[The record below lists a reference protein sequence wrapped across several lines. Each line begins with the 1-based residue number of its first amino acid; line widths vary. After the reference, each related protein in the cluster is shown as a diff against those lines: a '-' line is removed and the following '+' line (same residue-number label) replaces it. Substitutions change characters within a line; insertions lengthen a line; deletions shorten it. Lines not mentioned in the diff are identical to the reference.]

1 MKAVLTLENP
11 SDELLKAFKSMAKV
25 ANVKCKL
32 QHKAKMPAWLK
43 EAKEMS
49 QKPHTYKAYD
59 NVDEMFEDIL
69 KWNIKSNTPKS
80 LKRA

>member
-1 MKAVLTLENP
+1 MRAVLTLENP

-25 ANVKCKL
+25 AKVKCRLRQDKT
-32 QHKAKMPAWLK
+32 PAWLK

-49 QKPHTYKAYD
+49 QKPHQYKAYD

-69 KWNIKSNTPKS
+69 K
-80 LKRA
+80 